1 VSDPTAV
8 KSYHD
13 VAGDGGS
20 DVLGQVAAQRRAIEA
35 ALAGVRRVLA
45 VGSGKGGVGKSTLT
59 FGLARALTRR
69 GRKVAILDA
78 DLNGPSQ
85 AQMAGVAAS
94 PWLPGADGLEPPRR
108 RDGIAVVS
116 TGSVL
121 AGGRPVEFDTVSHGD
136 GHVWRATREFALLA
150 QLLATVRWGSL
161 DALLVDLP
169 PGAERTVHFAELL
182 TGLAGDRC
190 SFVLVTIPS
199 EVARGVV
206 ARSVTA
212 LAATGAPLIGV
223 IENMAGYWCRDCGAV
238 RPLFPDSAA
247 ADAAAGPAGLGAPAS
262 AGVEPTGLGGRLL
275 GSVPFD
281 PALAALADRGWP
293 EEEEAGAAV
302 AAIDAVADRLLA
314 ALGDAGPRAV
324 GVERTE
330 GEPPASAPDRP
341 AAAAP
346 AASTRE
352 EAR

>member
-1 VSDPTAV
+1 MRT
-8 KSYHD
+8 YHD
-13 VAGDGGS
+13 IAGDGGS
-20 DVLGQVAAQRRAIEA
+20 DVLGQVAAQRAAVAA

-59 FGLARALTRR
+59 LGLARALARR
-69 GRKVAILDA
+69 GQTVAILDA

-85 AQMAGVAAS
+85 AQMAGVAAA

-136 GHVWRATREFALLA
+136 GHVWRATREFALLG
-150 QLLATVRWGSL
+150 QLLATVRWGAL

-182 TGLAGDRC
+182 MGLAGDRC
-190 SFVLVTIPS
+190 AFVLVTIPS

-212 LAATGAPLIGV
+212 LAGTGARLAGV

-238 RPLFPDSAA
+238 KPLFPDA
-247 ADAAAGPAGLGAPAS
+247 AAAGGARLGAPS
-262 AGVEPTGLGGRLL
+262 LGPPSL
-275 GSVPFD
+275 GTVPFD
-281 PALAALADRGWP
+281 PELAALADRGWP
-293 EEEEAGAAV
+293 EAEEGGAAIAALDGV
-302 AAIDAVADRLLA
+302 AERLLA
-314 ALGDAGPRAV
+314 AI
-324 GVERTE
+324 ETM
-330 GEPPASAPDRP
+330 
-341 AAAAP
+341 
-346 AASTRE
+346 E

>member
-1 VSDPTAV
+1 MKT
-8 KSYHD
+8 YHD

-59 FGLARALTRR
+59 LGLARALARR
-69 GRKVAILDA
+69 GRAVAILDA

-121 AGGRPVEFDTVSHGD
+121 AGGRPVEFDTVSQGD

-182 TGLAGDRC
+182 RGLAGDRC
-190 SFVLVTIPS
+190 AFVLVTIPS

-212 LAATGAPLIGV
+212 LAATGAPLAGV

-238 RPLFPDSAA
+238 RPLFPGLTA
-247 ADAAAGPAGLGAPAS
+247 ADAAGESTGLGAP
-262 AGVEPTGLGGRLL
+262 LL

-281 PALAALADRGWP
+281 PALAVLADRGWP
-293 EEEEAGAAV
+293 VDEEAGAAV
-302 AAIDAVADRLLA
+302 AAIDSVADRLLA
-314 ALGDAGPRAV
+314 VLGRAPEAVAV
-324 GVERTE
+324 GRSESE
-330 GEPPASAPDRP
+330 P
-341 AAAAP
+341 AAAATT
-346 AASTRE
+346 STAE

>member
-1 VSDPTAV
+1 M

-20 DVLGQVAAQRRAIEA
+20 DVLGQVTAQRRAIEA
-35 ALAGVRRVLA
+35 AFSGVRRVIA

-59 FGLARALTRR
+59 LGLARALTRR

-212 LAATGAPLIGV
+212 LAATGAPLAGV

-247 ADAAAGPAGLGAPAS
+247 ADAPGAP
-262 AGVEPTGLGGRLL
+262 GLVAPLL

-293 EEEEAGAAV
+293 VDEEDGAAV
-302 AAIDAVADRLLA
+302 AAIDAVAGRLLA
-314 ALGDAGPRAV
+314 ALADPDAAGVGGPESEPV
-324 GVERTE
+324 GAAGQT
-330 GEPPASAPDRP
+330 P
-341 AAAAP
+341 AATAG
-346 AASTRE
+346 SSSE

>member
-1 VSDPTAV
+1 M

-20 DVLGQVAAQRRAIEA
+20 DVLGQVATQRRAIEA

-45 VGSGKGGVGKSTLT
+45 IGSGKGGVGKSTLT
-59 FGLARALTRR
+59 LGLARALARR
-69 GRKVAILDA
+69 GRDVAILDA

-85 AQMAGVAAS
+85 AQMAGVAAA
-94 PWLPGADGLEPPRR
+94 PWLPGTDGLEPPRR

-190 SFVLVTIPS
+190 TFVLVTIPS

-212 LAATGAPLIGV
+212 LAATGAPLAGV
-223 IENMAGYWCRDCGAV
+223 IENMAGYWCRDCGEV
-238 RPLFPDSAA
+238 RPLFPGTT
-247 ADAAAGPAGLGAPAS
+247 AAGATADGPGLGAP
-262 AGVEPTGLGGRLL
+262 LL

-281 PALAALADRGWP
+281 PELAALADRGWP
-293 EEEEAGAAV
+293 ADEEDGAAV
-302 AAIDAVADRLLA
+302 AAIDSVAARLLT
-314 ALGDAGPRAV
+314 ALGGESEAVVAGRSD
-324 GVERTE
+324 GER
-330 GEPPASAPDRP
+330 S
-341 AAAAP
+341 AAATI
-346 AASTRE
+346 STPE